1 MGARVHERRVY
12 TRIRVCAIAA
22 YGFVFRESTIDGHS
36 KAHCQKSIAA
46 DGAVERSEHDC
57 GGSSAFR
64 RTARDLL
71 LDECTSYPTA
81 PAVPS
86 IGAKERL
93 QPLAIAPEDRDIATV
108 VEMMRGLTMEG
119 KGRVIAYTQ
128 GIVDTG
134 QFRRK
139 ANGVR

>member
-1 MGARVHERRVY
+1 MDTAK
-12 TRIRVCAIAA
+12 RIAKNLSQLMEQSKDLNTIAA
-22 YGFVFRESTIDGHS
+22 VAKASTVGFGTVQRARNGDGNLTVQNLELL
-36 KAHCQKSIAA
+36 A
-46 DGAVERSEHDC
+46 
-57 GGSSAFR
+57 SAFR

-119 KGRVIAYTQ
+119 KGRVIAYPQ